1 MTVKEFTLPDVG
13 EGVAEGE
20 LVTWLVAPGDRVE
33 EDQPVAEVET
43 DKALVEVPSRY
54 DGVVEELFV
63 EEGDVVPVGDVII
76 SFRVDEGEESDGES
90 AAAAGGGNA
99 TEESDDTPESD
110 VELESDA
117 ELESDGEP
125 EPAVAAGRTFA
136 PPSAR
141 RLARELG
148 VEIDAVD
155 GSGPGGRVTEAD
167 VRTVAESGSGNGDGD
182 AVVGDRDEAPTPRS
196 DPGHADER
204 KTAVTKRSGEKTT
217 GIAEAAPE
225 PADRETTLATPA
237 TRKVARDRGV
247 DVDDVPTEETR
258 DGEAFV
264 TEADVRAYADALE
277 ASEATGET
285 GVTGSGEETAS
296 PRAVD
301 FDATASA
308 TVGASAGDSE
318 STKGTVADA
327 TAETAAEPAETIPY
341 RGVRRTIGKQMERSK
356 YTAPHVTHHD
366 TVRVDR
372 LVEARER
379 LKPAAEER
387 GVRLTYMPFVM
398 KAIVAGLKEYPV
410 LNSELREDDEEIVL
424 KREYNLGIAVATDA
438 GLMVPVV
445 EDVDEK
451 GLFELADEIAD
462 LAARA
467 RDRTLK
473 PGEMKGGTFSVTNF
487 GAIGGEYA
495 TPIINYPETAI
506 VGLGAIEERPV
517 VRERDGGGV
526 GGDGAGSGDA
536 VGRGSGSEVV
546 AAPTLPLS
554 LSIDHRVVDGAV
566 AAEFANTVMEHL
578 EHPLLLLNEQW

>member
-1 MTVKEFTLPDVG
+1 MSVKEFTLPDVG

-20 LVTWLVAPGDRVE
+20 LVTWLVSPGDRVE

-76 SFRVDEGEESDGES
+76 SFRVGEEEGTDEESSADEGTEAASDDEPEPVSDGE
-90 AAAAGGGNA
+90 
-99 TEESDDTPESD
+99 T
-110 VELESDA
+110 
-117 ELESDGEP
+117 
-125 EPAVAAGRTFA
+125 EPAVTAGRAFA

-148 VEIDAVD
+148 VAIGAVD

-167 VRTVAESGSGNGDGD
+167 VRAHAEEGLGADDGD
-182 AVVGDRDEAPTPRS
+182 VVVGDPDDAPTPRS
-196 DPGHADER
+196 PGGADER
-204 KTAVTKRSGEKTT
+204 KTAVTKRGGTETAGT
-217 GIAEAAPE
+217 AQAAPE
-225 PADRETTLATPA
+225 PAGRETTLATPA
-237 TRKVARDRGV
+237 TRKVARELGV

-264 TEADVRAYADALE
+264 TEADVRAYADELE
-277 ASEATGET
+277 LEGADGAET
-285 GVTGSGEETAS
+285 SDESARPS

-301 FDATASA
+301 LDATDSA
-308 TVGASAGDSE
+308 TAPADGAANETGGASGGSADPVDTAGSVE
-318 STKGTVADA
+318 S
-327 TAETAAEPAETIPY
+327 AETIPY

-356 YTAPHVTHHD
+356 YTAPHVSHHD
-366 TVRVDR
+366 TVAVDR

-379 LKPAAEER
+379 LKPVAEER
-387 GVRLTYMPFVM
+387 GVKLTYMPFVM
-398 KAIVAGLKEYPV
+398 KAIVAGLREYPV

-424 KREYNLGIAVATDA
+424 KDEYNLGVAVATDA

-451 GLFELADEIAD
+451 GLFELAGEISD

-473 PGEMKGGTFSVTNF
+473 PGEMKGGTFSITNF

-506 VGLGAIEERPV
+506 LGLGAIEKRPV
-517 VRERDGGGV
+517 VRERDGDGTGDRGGV
-526 GGDGAGSGDA
+526 GGAGVAGGDA
-536 VGRGSGSEVV
+536 VGRGDGSEVV

-566 AAEFANTVMEHL
+566 AAEFVNTVMEHL
-578 EHPLLLLNEQW
+578 EEPLLLLNEQW